1 MLTVRQAQILE
12 YLCNFP
18 YSYAPS
24 VREIGKA
31 VGLRSS
37 GTVHGH
43 LNNLEQMGYIERLPN
58 QPRCITVKKHAPVES
73 MTALK
78 RNKKHNKIYKNTY
91 I

>member
-1 MLTVRQAQILE
+1 MLTKRQTQILD
-12 YLCNFP
+12 YLHNYP

-43 LNNLEQMGYIERLPN
+43 LKNLEQMGYIERLPN
-58 QPRCITVKKHAPVES
+58 QPRCISVRKKTS
-73 MTALK
+73 L
-78 RNKKHNKIYKNTY
+78 
-91 I
+91 